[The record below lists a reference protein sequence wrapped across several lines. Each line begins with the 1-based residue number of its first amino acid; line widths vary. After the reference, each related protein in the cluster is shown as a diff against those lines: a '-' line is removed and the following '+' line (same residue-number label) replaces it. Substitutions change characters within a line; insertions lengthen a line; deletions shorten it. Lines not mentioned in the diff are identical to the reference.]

1 MKNESFAFN
10 KSIEIFGLE
19 NPIASGMT
27 TCLFRKKDL
36 LEGVSVDFVK
46 KSYMEN
52 MNLPLFKVIYSIEE
66 KKRKGVWNYEIQ
78 ELQPLNKEESEKLS
92 KTIDSF
98 HSDIKGLKLTFNSNS
113 NEYASAKK
121 HFGETFANA
130 LSEVY
135 RKYTDSNIYLD
146 VTIDQFLKF
155 GNEIICVDAVMD
167 RRIYGEILATN

>member
-1 MKNESFAFN
+1 MKNESFAFH

-52 MNLPLFKVIYSIEE
+52 MNLPSFKILYSMEE
-66 KKRKGVWNYEIQ
+66 KKRKGVWNYQIAEM
-78 ELQPLNKEESEKLS
+78 QPLNKEEAENTSIAIKE
-92 KTIDSF
+92 F
-98 HSDIKGLKLTFNSNS
+98 HSDIKGLKVTFDSNS
-113 NEYASAKK
+113 KEYASAKK

-155 GNEIICVDAVMD
+155 NNEIICVDAVMD
-167 RRIYGEILATN
+167 RRIYEEILATN